1 MHPPMGKIRKVTSYF
16 QNPNV
21 ASASNEGNL
30 HETILTDSSQSTF
43 KLQASD
49 KSKSTSYDSL

>member
-1 MHPPMGKIRKVTSYF
+1 
-16 QNPNV
+16 V